1 LSLIKFFLGITL
13 ARITPHTGGKCEKK
27 KKTMIKS
34 AQATLGGIKE
44 NSQPSKVPK
53 QS

>member
-1 LSLIKFFLGITL
+1 MREEK
-13 ARITPHTGGKCEKK
+13 KEKK
-27 KKTMIKS
+27 KVKS

-53 QS
+53 QSWGHEEKSKGSKTSEHKKKSI